1 VLRTPLQLGDDVFP
15 PGIVHHA
22 RELEAPSEEGLE
34 AFTGLVLPARLGSA
48 VLERRAHYLAGRFCA
63 RVALTEI
70 DAAFASFEVESG
82 EQREPLWPEHVVGSI
97 THTRGFAAAAVG
109 RRDAYRGIG
118 IDVERGMKPEAP
130 GTIGRRVAFG
140 DELERA
146 TEASGWPAHE
156 ALTLLFSAK
165 ESVYKALFPTVGRYF
180 GFAEARVTVEPGAR
194 GLGFRARLTSTLA
207 PDLPEG
213 LTLAGRVRRFD
224 LGLLTAL
231 AWGSQDL
238 EQLSRS

>member
-1 VLRTPLQLGDDVFP
+1 M
-15 PGIVHHA
+15 
-22 RELEAPSEEGLE
+22 PSEAGLA
-34 AFTGLVLPARLGSA
+34 AFAELVLPERLTSA

-63 RVALTEI
+63 RTVLAALEPEL
-70 DAAFASFEVESG
+70 ASFEVESG
-82 EQREPLWPEHVVGSI
+82 EQREPLWPAQVVGSI

-109 RRDAYRGIG
+109 RRATYRGIG
-118 IDVERGMKPEAP
+118 IDIERWMKPEAP

-140 DELERA
+140 DELACAVEA
-146 TEASGWPAHE
+146 TGWPAHE

-180 GFAEARVTVEPGAR
+180 GFAEARVTVEPDSR

-213 LTLAGRVRRFD
+213 TALEGRAQRFE

-231 AWGSQDL
+231 AWSAP
-238 EQLSRS
+238 SRE

>member
-1 VLRTPLQLGDDVFP
+1 M
-15 PGIVHHA
+15 HHA
-22 RELEAPSEEGLE
+22 RELEVPSEEGLA
-34 AFTGLVLPARLGSA
+34 AFADLVLPERLASA

-63 RVALTEI
+63 RAVLTALEPQL
-70 DAAFASFEVESG
+70 ASFALESG
-82 EQREPLWPEHVVGSI
+82 EQREPLWPAQVVGSI

-118 IDVERGMKPEAP
+118 IDIERWMKPEAP

-140 DELERA
+140 DELAAAVDA
-146 TEASGWPAHE
+146 TGWPAHE

-180 GFAEARVTVEPGAR
+180 GFAEARVTVDPGSR
-194 GLGFRARLTSTLA
+194 GLGFRVHLTSTLA

-213 LTLAGRVRRFD
+213 AALDGRVQRFE
-224 LGLLTAL
+224 LGLLTTL
-231 AWGSQDL
+231 AWSA
-238 EQLSRS
+238 ESPE